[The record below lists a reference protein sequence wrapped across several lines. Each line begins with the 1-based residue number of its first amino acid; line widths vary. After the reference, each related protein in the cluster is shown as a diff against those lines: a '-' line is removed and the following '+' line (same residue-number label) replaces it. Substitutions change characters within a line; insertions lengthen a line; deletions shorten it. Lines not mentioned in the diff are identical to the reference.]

1 MHKDASQIQLD
12 LETNVYLDEKFQLYK
27 KYCQLF
33 DIYFLQK
40 SKTFEIYNIIHLR
53 HKPVK

>member
-33 DIYFLQK
+33 DIYFL
-40 SKTFEIYNIIHLR
+40 
-53 HKPVK
+53 